1 MKRYIIFG
9 FLFCFFFVAFV
20 VSCNNKKSGNDEETI
35 ISGKTSILVD
45 ETLLPIVEDQ
55 LAVFESKYKA
65 KIKLQPKSETECL
78 IDLTTYK
85 TKILILP
92 RKLTV
97 SEIAFFEQKN
107 IKPQQT
113 QFATDGLALIK
124 NKKSN
129 DTLINLVEIN
139 NFLNQKSSKI
149 KGMVFDNPN
158 SSSVNYFTKLANIT
172 KLPSKNIFS
181 FKTNDEVLKYIS
193 QNDGYIG
200 VVGINWMSQPT
211 NESLKYLQNINILSV
226 KSENST
232 EYVFPSQDNIAMQ
245 KYPLARDLY
254 IINCQGYDGLGMGFA
269 SFLAGEV
276 GQRIILKSGL
286 VPFKTPGR
294 KIRIITK

>member
-1 MKRYIIFG
+1 MKKYLIFG
-9 FLFCFFFVAFV
+9 VLFCFLSVALV
-20 VSCNNKKSGNDEETI
+20 LSCNNKKKKSVEETI
-35 ISGKTSILVD
+35 ITGTTSMLVD

-65 KIKLQPKSETECL
+65 KIILEPKSESECL

-85 TKILILP
+85 SKILILP
-92 RKLTV
+92 RKLTS
-97 SEIAFFEQKN
+97 SEMAFFEQKK

-113 QFATDGLALIK
+113 QFATDGLALIN

-129 DTLINLVEIN
+129 DTLIDLSEIT
-139 NFLNQKSSKI
+139 NFLNQKPSKI

-158 SSSVNYFTKLANIT
+158 SSSVSYFTKLANVT
-172 KLPSKNIFS
+172 KLPTNNVFS
-181 FKTNDEVLKYIS
+181 FKTNDEVLKYIAK
-193 QNDGYIG
+193 NDGYIG
-200 VVGINWMSQPT
+200 VVGLNWISQPT
-211 NESLKYLQNINILSV
+211 NESINYLTNINVLSV
-226 KSENST
+226 QSANKM
-232 EYVFPSQDNIAMQ
+232 EYVYPSQDNLAMQ

-294 KIRIITK
+294 NIRITTK

>member
-1 MKRYIIFG
+1 MKKYLIFG
-9 FLFCFFFVAFV
+9 VLFCFLSVAFV
-20 VSCNNKKSGNDEETI
+20 LSCNNKKNKEVEETI
-35 ISGKTSILVD
+35 ITGKTSILVD
-45 ETLLPIVEDQ
+45 ETLLPIIEDQ

-65 KIKLQPKSETECL
+65 KITLQPKSESECL
-78 IDLTTYK
+78 IDLTSYK

-92 RKLTV
+92 RKLTS
-97 SEIAFFEQKN
+97 SEITFFEQKK

-129 DTLINLVEIN
+129 DTLIDLSDIE
-139 NFLNQKSSKI
+139 NFLNQKPSKI

-158 SSSVNYFTKLANIT
+158 SSSVSYFTKLAHVS
-172 KLPSKNIFS
+172 KLPTENVFS
-181 FKTNDEVLKYIS
+181 FKTNDEVIKYIS
-193 QNDGYIG
+193 ENDGYIG
-200 VVGINWMSQPT
+200 VVGMNWISQPT
-211 NESLKYLQNINILSV
+211 NASLKYLNTINVLSV
-226 KSENST
+226 QSRDKK
-232 EYVFPSQDNIAMQ
+232 EYVYPSQDNLAMK

-294 KIRIITK
+294 KIRITSK